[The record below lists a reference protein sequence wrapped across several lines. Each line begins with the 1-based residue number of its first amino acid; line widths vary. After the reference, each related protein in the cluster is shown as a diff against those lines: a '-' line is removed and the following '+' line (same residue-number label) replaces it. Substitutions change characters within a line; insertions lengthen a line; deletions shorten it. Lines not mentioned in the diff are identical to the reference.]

1 MGIEN
6 FSPVL
11 WADAILAHYRTQ
23 LVYVARCNRD
33 YEGEIKQKGDSVRIN
48 SIGDPT
54 VLTIT
59 KNTDITAA
67 EVLQGSGEALVIDQH
82 KGFNFQIDD
91 VDKAQNDPTVMAEAT
106 RRSGYVLGKAADLY
120 CAGVMQS
127 AVAAA
132 NKLPA
137 VTVGTGAGDD
147 DAYETLVNLG
157 VLLDEND
164 VPEDMRWAIV
174 PPWYRGLLTKDVRFS
189 GFGTDRNRTT
199 AARGFLGDIDGMSI
213 YYSNQVNG
221 TTAGT
226 AATKGGVF
234 TIIAGSTDAVT
245 FADQIPASGGVE
257 AYRPHLRFADALKGH
272 QLYGSLVT
280 RPNSLASVQATQAT

>member
-6 FSPVL
+6 FSPTL
-11 WADAILAHYRTQ
+11 WADAILAHFQTK
-23 LVYVARCNRD
+23 LVYVNQCNRD
-33 YEGEIKQKGDSVRIN
+33 YEGQIRQKGDTVRVN

-67 EVLQGSGEALVIDQH
+67 EVLQGSGEVLTIDQH

-91 VDKAQNDPTVMAEAT
+91 VDKAQNDPNVMAEAT
-106 RRSGYVLGKAADLY
+106 RRAGYVLAKTADLY
-120 CAGVMQS
+120 VAGVMLS
-127 AVAAA
+127 AVAAN

-137 VTVGTGAGDD
+137 VSVGTGAGDD
-147 DAYETLVNLG
+147 DAYETLVDLA
-157 VLLDEND
+157 VKLDEND
-164 VPEDMRWAIV
+164 VPEGMRWCVV
-174 PPWYRGLLTKDVRFS
+174 PPWYRGMLAKDVRFS
-189 GFGTDRNRTT
+189 SFGTSANRDT
-199 AARGFLGDIDGMSI
+199 AANGFLGEIDGMTI
-213 YYSNQVNG
+213 YYSNNVNG

-226 AATKGGVF
+226 AATSGGIY
-234 TIIAGSTDAVT
+234 TILAGSTDAVT
-245 FADQIPASGGVE
+245 FADQIPADSGVE

-280 RPNSLASVQATQAT
+280 RPYALASVQATRA

>member
-11 WADAILAHYRTQ
+11 WADSILAHYQTQ
-23 LVYVARCNRD
+23 LVYVQRCNRD
-33 YEGEIKQKGDSVRIN
+33 YEGEIRQKGDSVRIN

-54 VLTIT
+54 IFDVT

-67 EVLQGSGEALVIDQH
+67 EVLQGSAESFVINRH
-82 KGFNFQIDD
+82 KGFNFQVDD
-91 VDKAQNDPTVMAEAT
+91 VDKAQNNPQVMSEAT
-106 RRSGYVLGKAADLY
+106 KRAGYGLAKNADLY
-120 CAGVMQS
+120 VAGVMQS
-127 AVAAA
+127 AVAVA
-132 NKLPA
+132 NKLNP

-147 DAYETLVNLG
+147 DAFETLVDLN

-164 VPEDMRWAIV
+164 VPEEMRWCVV
-174 PPWYRGLLTKDVRFS
+174 PPWYRGILTKDVRFS
-189 GFGTDRNRTT
+189 GYGTDKNRET
-199 AARGFLGDIDGMSI
+199 AAKGFLGDVDGMKV

-226 AATKGGVF
+226 AATKGGVY
-234 TIIAGSTDAVT
+234 TIIGGSTDAVT
-245 FADQIPASGGVE
+245 FADQIPANGGVE

-272 QLYGSLVT
+272 QLYDAFVT
-280 RPNSLASVQATQAT
+280 RPNSLVSVQATKA